1 MQPLIK
7 VTDTN
12 KGINFSLDFII
23 EFLSLWQSNYS
34 DPLNKPP
41 HRLFLHQE
49 CGVRRQ
55 NITGIIPKS
64 RLFTHILLTE

>member
-34 DPLNKPP
+34 DPLK
-41 HRLFLHQE
+41 
-49 CGVRRQ
+49 
-55 NITGIIPKS
+55 
-64 RLFTHILLTE
+64 